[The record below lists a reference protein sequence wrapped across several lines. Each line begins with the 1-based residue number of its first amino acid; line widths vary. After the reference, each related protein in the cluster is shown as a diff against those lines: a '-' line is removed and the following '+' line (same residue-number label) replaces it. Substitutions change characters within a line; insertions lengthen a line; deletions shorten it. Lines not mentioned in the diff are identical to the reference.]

1 MFSFDKMWT
10 MGKLSQTGSYF
21 VSPVA
26 KAMAYSLEWERLI
39 AISFSPS
46 LFASV
51 WAPPQSFCLSLGS
64 TIKID

>member
-1 MFSFDKMWT
+1 VFQTIFFVGKMWT
-10 MGKLSQTGSYF
+10 IEKLSQTGSYF

-26 KAMAYSLEWERLI
+26 KAIAYSLEWERLI

-51 WAPPQSFCLSLGS
+51 WAPP
-64 TIKID
+64 